1 MGLDAAILGMVNQVL
16 RKPTGGVDWSSLT
29 PYVVS
34 GKTEQHFGTET
45 TIAEIIGAGYLTGLD
60 ILMALREEGLTVKL
74 YLDDILIDSW
84 DVEQHEY
91 TARILDRISQSTSG
105 YIGNH
110 HIYRK
115 QFQLTPLWHFNNSL
129 RLTAVHSG
137 SQGSGDL
144 EWHIYTAME

>member
-34 GKTEQHFGTET
+34 GKTEQYLDTET

-60 ILMALREEGLTVKL
+60 ILMAIMRNSLTVNL
-74 YLDDILIDSW
+74 YLDDILIGSW
-84 DVEQHEY
+84 DVYENEF
-91 TARILDRISQSTSG
+91 TAKVLTEIYDYSP
-105 YIGNH
+105 NE

-129 RLTAVHSG
+129 RLTAVINDTTSYKG
-137 SQGSGDL
+137 L